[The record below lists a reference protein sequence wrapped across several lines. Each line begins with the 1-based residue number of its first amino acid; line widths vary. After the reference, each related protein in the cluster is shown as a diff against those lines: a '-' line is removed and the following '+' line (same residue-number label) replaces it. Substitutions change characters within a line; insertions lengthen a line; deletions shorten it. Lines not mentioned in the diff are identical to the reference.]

1 MKIRYVVKGTQQIGD
16 DKVRL
21 TILEEG
27 IVKEKEPSTMAMLKD
42 MTGTIQKMQSQAL
55 ITTNPDVITIPM
67 DLWAKHQYKI
77 GDVINIEI
85 MEK

>member
-21 TILEEG
+21 TIMEENL
-27 IVKEKEPSTMAMLKD
+27 VKEKDPSAMSMLKD
-42 MTGTIQKMQSQAL
+42 MSGTIQKMQSQAM
-55 ITTNPDVITIPM
+55 ISTNPDVITIPM